1 MNKENTLNLYL
12 ISQTVNNDYDTFD
25 SAVVAAR
32 DEEDAR
38 SIHPIF
44 VHWPDSFYQPTVT
57 QTAREAEEEEEE
69 NGYFDDSTWT
79 TRENVEVRFLGIG
92 STDIKRGVVC
102 ASYNAG

>member
-38 SIHPIF
+38 SIHP
-44 VHWPDSFYQPTVT
+44 VSSWLGMGYLPTVT
-57 QTAREAEEEEEE
+57 PTAREAKEEKETK
-69 NGYFDDSTWT
+69 GYNNDDTWT

-92 STDIKRGVVC
+92 STDVKRGVVC

>member
-1 MNKENTLNLYL
+1 MINGNTLNLYL
-12 ISQTVNNDYDTFD
+12 ISQNVNNDYDTFD

-38 SIHPIF
+38 SIHPIRTKRDGCYLPA
-44 VHWPDSFYQPTVT
+44 VTPT
-57 QTAREAEEEEEE
+57 AKEAEEEEEE
-69 NGYFDDSTWT
+69 NGPSDDKTWT

-92 STDIKRGVVC
+92 SPDVKRGAIC